1 MFTGTDQLTRSSVE
15 FMKLGARGVTAF
27 AASGDGGSHF
37 SFQKFPSDPIG
48 SALNQI
54 GCAVNFPTYPASDPY
69 VTGVGGTQY
78 NGSKGR
84 YTSLCLLI
92 AVFLL
97 IVFFPG
103 WPATDPAQPVP
114 WGASGGGFSWTFPQP
129 TYQAAAVTSYLKHTQ
144 APPATAFNASNRAY
158 PGKGVLPR
166 VLGLLA
172 SV

>member
-48 SALNQI
+48 NALNQV

-97 IVFFPG
+97 IVFFPWLARDRPCPACALG
-103 WPATDPAQPVP
+103 CQRWRILLDLPATHLPSSRRHVLLEAHPSTACNCLQCLQPCLP
-114 WGASGGGFSWTFPQP
+114 W
-129 TYQAAAVTSYLKHTQ
+129 
-144 APPATAFNASNRAY
+144 
-158 PGKGVLPR
+158 
-166 VLGLLA
+166 
-172 SV
+172 

>member
-48 SALNQI
+48 SALNKI

-78 NGSKGR
+78 NGSKGH

-92 AVFLL
+92 AFLFGSS
-97 IVFFPG
+97 FFSLAGPRQTLPSLCLG
-103 WPATDPAQPVP
+103 VP
-114 WGASGGGFSWTFPQP
+114 
-129 TYQAAAVTSYLKHTQ
+129 AAADSPGPSRN
-144 APPATAFNASNRAY
+144 PPTRQPPST
-158 PGKGVLPR
+158 PT
-166 VLGLLA
+166 
-172 SV
+172 